1 MHAIAH
7 KKGLVA
13 EKKKQ
18 KGKEVNS
25 TLFLLL
31 CCQNLN
37 TPKKYKP
44 DKIASQM
51 FTEHKLLIIFFPA
64 LHFLVG

>member
-1 MHAIAH
+1 MHAVAH
-7 KKGLVA
+7 KKGLVT
-13 EKKKQ
+13 EKKTEK
-18 KGKEVNS
+18 KLLG